1 MNHLKTNRT
10 CHWLAALLAGFV
22 LLSGLRAEEKP
33 KLVAIMQVGSYRFA
47 LFRTNDEVG
56 YAWKRQGEKIDG
68 YRVGPIVGAHTSLI
82 TEAGEKTEL
91 TVPPIRPLG
100 DPEIERRNWVNSEDN
115 PMVWNPVRAPRI
127 IERALKFL
135 PSEEQDRFFHWYE
148 NYGWKAA
155 FAIGGDGAW
164 SIAYE
169 NVYGEYRMKL
179 MEKRMAAFRQ
189 ALTPEQR
196 KMYEEITT
204 PLSFDKY
211 QAKREQLMK
220 TRARFETS
228 LSPELMKTYRS
239 FSRTEGL
246 AASS

>member
-1 MNHLKTNRT
+1 MKFAKKTPMSR
-10 CHWLAALLAGFV
+10 WLAIWLAGLT
-22 LLSGLRAEEKP
+22 LLGSLRAAEMP

-47 LFRTNDEVG
+47 LFHTNDEAG
-56 YAWKRQGEKIDG
+56 YAWKRQGEKIAG

-82 TEAGEKTEL
+82 TEAGEQTEL
-91 TVPPIRPLG
+91 TVPPIRPVG

-135 PSEEQDRFFHWYE
+135 GSEEQERFFHWYE

-179 MEKRMAAFRQ
+179 MEKRMAAFRE

-204 PLSFDKY
+204 PLPFDKY

-220 TRARFETS
+220 TRTRFEAS

-239 FSRTEGL
+239 FSRVEAL
-246 AASS
+246 EVSS

>member
-1 MNHLKTNRT
+1 MS
-10 CHWLAALLAGFV
+10 LLAGFA
-22 LLSGLRAEEKP
+22 LAGSLPAAELP
-33 KLVAIMQVGSYRFA
+33 QLIAIMQVGSYRFA
-47 LFRTNDEVG
+47 LFRTDDEVG
-56 YAWKRQGEKIDG
+56 YAWKRQGEKING
-68 YRVGPIVGAHTSLI
+68 HQVGPIAGAHTSL
-82 TEAGEKTEL
+82 TDAEGKKVEL
-91 TVPPIRPLG
+91 TAPPIRPLG
-100 DPEIERRNWVNSEDN
+100 DPEIERRDWVNSDAN

-169 NVYGEYRMKL
+169 NVYGEYRMKM

-204 PLSFDKY
+204 PLSYDKY
-211 QAKREQLMK
+211 QAKREKLMQ
-220 TRARFETS
+220 TRVRFETS
-228 LSPELMKTYRS
+228 LSPELMRTYRS
-239 FSRTEGL
+239 FSRVEALT
-246 AASS
+246 ASS

>member
-1 MNHLKTNRT
+1 MKYLKTKRR
-10 CHWLAALLAGFV
+10 WLAGLLAGFA
-22 LLSGLRAEEKP
+22 LLSSLRAEEVP
-33 KLVAIMQVGSYRFA
+33 QLIAIMQVGSYRFA
-47 LFRTNDEVG
+47 LFRANDEIG
-56 YAWKRQGEKIDG
+56 YAWKRQGEKIG
-68 YRVGPIVGAHTSLI
+68 EYQVGQIAGAHTSV
-82 TEAGEKTEL
+82 TDAGGKRVEL
-91 TVPPIRPLG
+91 TVPPIRPVG
-100 DPEIERRNWVNSEDN
+100 DPEIERREWVNSEAN

-135 PSEEQDRFFHWYE
+135 PSEEQDRFFRWYE

-169 NVYGEYRMKL
+169 NVYGEYRRKL
-179 MEKRMAAFRQ
+179 LEKRMAAFRQ

-196 KMYEEITT
+196 DMYEEITT
-204 PLSFDKY
+204 PLPYDKY
-211 QAKREQLMK
+211 QAKREKLVK
-220 TRARFETS
+220 TRARFEAS

-239 FSRTEGL
+239 FSRVDAL